1 MTTPTL
7 STDASTKGY
16 VDSLIGPGSA
26 APIGSVVMWTTV
38 SPPTNYL
45 VCNGQSYDETI
56 YTALFAILGVNTVP
70 DLRGAFIRGYDPT
83 ATRDPDGASRA
94 IKSV

>member
-16 VDSLIGPGSA
+16 VDSTVGSL
-26 APIGSVVMWTTV
+26 APIGSVIMWTAV
-38 SPPTNYL
+38 APPTNYL

-56 YTALFAILGVNTVP
+56 YTALFAILGVNAVP